1 MDISCTLGSAELRTQ
16 QARWRALQPT
26 ARIETDDG
34 LRLTYRDDPAVEA
47 ELHELAAIEN
57 ECCSWAAWTVER
69 REGELVL
76 AARSEGHGVVV
87 LHSLFV

>member
-1 MDISCTLGSAELRTQ
+1 MDISCTLGNAELKTQ
-16 QARWRALQPT
+16 RERWLALHRT

-57 ECCSWAAWTVER
+57 ECCSWATWTVER
-69 REGELVL
+69 REGELVI
-76 AARSEGHGVVV
+76 AARTEGHGVAV
-87 LHSLFV
+87 LHSMFV